1 MEVKM
6 KSNYNKQPYIE
17 VKGYENNHSW
27 QGYGNIV
34 GEVLRAAGGLKGER
48 TIIAVDFYPGVRTE
62 ELKENII
69 DKLQGDLV
77 IFTDEDI
84 FETNEYITDKIA
96 EYMTDDRVFGIMCHL
111 NFKDFINAD
120 KLNEVSRKISEAKGR
135 IVVYGAAACLL
146 VKPDIHIYADMARW
160 EIQQRYRS
168 GEISNWKHDNFK
180 DDALVKYK
188 RGFFFEWRIADR
200 YKKERMDSFN
210 YVLDTNL
217 RNNPKMITGEAYIQG
232 LRQAAGQP
240 FRVVPFFDPG
250 VWGGQWMKDIC
261 DLERDTENYAWC
273 FDCVPEENSLLLKVG
288 EIIAEIPSIDLVF
301 KYPRE
306 LLGDKV
312 HARFGTEFPIRF
324 DFLDTMGGQNLSL
337 QVHPLTEYIQEKFGM
352 NYTQDESYYLLDAKE
367 DGCVYLGV
375 RADTSKEEFFSDLE
389 KAQQGI
395 MDFPAEKHVN
405 KFKAK
410 KHDHFLIPAGTAHCS
425 GDNTMVLEISS
436 TPFIFTFK
444 LWDWGRLGLDGKPRP
459 IHLEHGKAVL
469 QFDRNTE
476 WVEKNL
482 INKIEILSEGDGWKE
497 ERTGLHEREFIET
510 RRHWFSSAVSHDTN
524 GGVNVINLVEGRE
537 AVVESADGRFEP
549 FKVHYAET
557 FIIPASVGKYTIRPC
572 GESEGKTIGT
582 IKAYVRT

>member
-1 MEVKM
+1 M

-135 IVVYGAAACLL
+135 IVVYGVAACLL

>member
-1 MEVKM
+1 M

-48 TIIAVDFYPGVRTE
+48 TIIAVDFYPGVRIE
-62 ELKENII
+62 EIRENIV

-96 EYMTDDRVFGIMCHL
+96 EYMTDDRVFGIMCYL

-120 KLNEVSRKISEAKGR
+120 KLNEVSRRISEAKGR
-135 IVVYGAAACLL
+135 IVVYGVAACLL

-232 LRQAAGQP
+232 LRQAAGRP

-324 DFLDTMGGQNLSL
+324 DFLDTIGGQNLSL

-352 NYTQDESYYLLDAKE
+352 NYTQDESYYLLDAKK

-482 INKIEILSEGDGWKE
+482 INKIETLAEGDGWKE

-510 RRHWFSSAVSHDTN
+510 RRHWFSSAVNHDTN
-524 GGVNVINLVEGRE
+524 GGVNVINLVEGGE

>member
-1 MEVKM
+1 M

-232 LRQAAGQP
+232 LRQAARQP